1 MKDADVAGRWSDA
14 LEGLL
19 TADQIPAEVD
29 PADMLA
35 LATANGT
42 TVWPGCQFLDGRPA
56 HGMSVLLALVNPDV
70 VDRWS
75 LAGWLVA
82 PNRRLDGMR
91 PIDAM
96 HDGRSDQVIFLAQ
109 QMAARQDRG

>member
-1 MKDADVAGRWSDA
+1 MEDADVAGRWADA
-14 LEGLL
+14 LDGLL
-19 TADQIPAEVD
+19 TADQIPADVD
-29 PADMLA
+29 PAEMLA
-35 LATANGT
+35 LVTADGT

-56 HGMSVLLALVNPDV
+56 RGMSVLLAVVHPAM

-96 HDGRSDQVIFLAQ
+96 HYGRSDQVIFLAQ
-109 QMAARQDRG
+109 RMAARQGCG